1 MKIVTELSNSN
12 FNYICHSL
20 AQKKIPYIS
29 ISHFKEDY
37 QKRQSY
43 ILENNGKPVAMC
55 SLVWS
60 EKHQNFAIK
69 RLICFKKVNAGK
81 GYANYL
87 LTFISKLGKAPSAVL
102 PGWIIFPPGTSWKRM
117 ASISNTYS
125 PSTGVFMRK
134 WYNLPFSFYFH
145 CEIFNEPVS

>member
-87 LTFISKLGKAPSAVL
+87 LTFISKLGKAPICCT
-102 PGWIIFPPGTSWKRM
+102 PGVDNFSTRHLLEKNGFHLKYIFSQHWC
-117 ASISNTYS
+117 
-125 PSTGVFMRK
+125 
-134 WYNLPFSFYFH
+134 FY
-145 CEIFNEPVS
+145 EKVA

>member
-87 LTFISKLGKAPSAVL
+87 LTFISKLGKAPICCTPWVDNFSTRHL
-102 PGWIIFPPGTSWKRM
+102 LEKNGFHLKYIFSQYWC
-117 ASISNTYS
+117 
-125 PSTGVFMRK
+125 
-134 WYNLPFSFYFH
+134 FY
-145 CEIFNEPVS
+145 EKMV